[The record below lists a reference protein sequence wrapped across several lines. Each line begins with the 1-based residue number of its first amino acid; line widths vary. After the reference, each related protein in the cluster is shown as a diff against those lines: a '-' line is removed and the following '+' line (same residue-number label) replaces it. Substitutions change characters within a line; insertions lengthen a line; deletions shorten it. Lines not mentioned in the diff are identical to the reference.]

1 MNGIDEYGSTEGY
14 RRLIQK
20 CMNRRSLVADDEE
33 SEADTGD
40 LDPEVTAYYEAVER
54 HYENYLDRKVKT
66 YD

>member
-1 MNGIDEYGSTEGY
+1 MTDIDEYGCTEGY

-33 SEADTGD
+33 SDDDAED

-54 HYENYLDRKVKT
+54 CYEDYVDRHVLRVM
-66 YD
+66 

>member
-1 MNGIDEYGSTEGY
+1 MTDIDEYGSTEGY

-33 SEADTGD
+33 SED
-40 LDPEVTAYYEAVER
+40 LDPEMTAYYEAVER
-54 HYENYLDRKVKT
+54 HYENYLDRKVKN